1 MKDTSL
7 RIQMF
12 LSVNLSQLFQEEE
25 RLVLVRTLLKNFR
38 VALGEALQVLCALG
52 HWHIKKRCDVLGV

>member
-1 MKDTSL
+1 
-7 RIQMF
+7 MF
-12 LSVNLSQLFQEEE
+12 LSVNLSQFFQEEE